1 MLSFLKSN
9 NPIYFIVISWS
20 ALILIIVNH
29 YFNDHNY
36 HFFWPLLTYFNLNKF
51 LLYGTYAVVVF
62 FTSFKINFIIN
73 KSVFFQKTNY
83 ACGLIYT
90 ITMVFICPVHQAI
103 LPTIANLFVV
113 LAIGNLM
120 KIYRNKTCKI
130 EVFNAACWLL
140 LSSIAYSYNAFLI
153 PMVWLALY
161 FIRPFEWREYLMPI
175 IGFLFIAAY
184 LLTAGF
190 IFEKLPLWV
199 ENWWAIKDG
208 YLNNDSENW
217 VYFLMVISI
226 GLLISLRTLYLSFIS
241 SSNRYKKVS
250 WIIVAFLFC
259 CVVQFLFNYFS
270 FRLNSPVLYGAV
282 FPFSVLISN
291 TILNAKSNWLPNSF
305 IGISIIGYI
314 IITYII

>member
-29 YFNDHNY
+29 YINDHNY
-36 HFFWPLLTYFNLNKF
+36 HFFWPLLAYFNLNKS
-51 LLYGTYAVVVF
+51 LLYGAYAVVVF

>member
-1 MLSFLKSN
+1 
-9 NPIYFIVISWS
+9 
-20 ALILIIVNH
+20 
-29 YFNDHNY
+29 
-36 HFFWPLLTYFNLNKF
+36 
-51 LLYGTYAVVVF
+51 
-62 FTSFKINFIIN
+62 
-73 KSVFFQKTNY
+73 
-83 ACGLIYT
+83 
-90 ITMVFICPVHQAI
+90 MVFICPVHQAI

-208 YLNNDSENW
+208 YLNNDSGNW

-259 CVVQFLFNYFS
+259 CVVQFFFNYFS

-291 TILNAKSNWLPNSF
+291 TILNANSNWLPNSF